1 MGLERHVKSLRIIL
15 DLDNTIAD
23 EFGRRVRP
31 GMVEFLEQLSADGHE
46 LVLWTSS
53 TRDRAELILAEH
65 DLERHFV
72 RTICREDYDN
82 SGPKEIRKIGGQAI
96 IDDDPAQVDAA
107 EASGG
112 LGLLITPYRGGPD
125 PNPGE
130 LDEFLQ
136 AIRRLTRRGFWGW
149 LRR

>member
-23 EFGRRVRP
+23 EFGRRLRP
-31 GMVEFLEQLSADGHE
+31 GMVEFLETLAADGHE

-53 TRDRAELILAEH
+53 TRARAELILAEH

-72 RTICREDYDN
+72 RTICREDYDD
-82 SGPKEIRKIGGQAI
+82 SGPKNIAEIGGQAI

-107 EASGG
+107 EASGA

-125 PNPGE
+125 PAPGE
-130 LDEFLQ
+130 LDEI
-136 AIRRLTRRGFWGW
+136 AGKIHRLARPGLWGW
-149 LRR
+149 LG